1 MGKCRGCGRTRRNG
15 AHRCPGC
22 GGYPG
27 DSLVAA
33 VAARKQPHRAEVAKL
48 LVHRR
53 ARRRGIAEGLMV
65 AAERE
70 AIGEHR
76 ALLTLDTASA
86 EARRVYERLGW
97 NLTGVIPGYAL
108 NPDRTPCDTWAY
120 WKALTAPA
128 VT

>member
-1 MGKCRGCGRTRRNG
+1 
-15 AHRCPGC
+15 
-22 GGYPG
+22 
-27 DSLVAA
+27 
-33 VAARKQPHRAEVAKL
+33 
-48 LVHRR
+48 
-53 ARRRGIAEGLMV
+53 MV